1 VRAGLFAVLG
11 TVLAALGHHAIA
23 EGAVP
28 WRLVGAMAVLQ
39 FAAVWP
45 LARRRCPP
53 AATVLCTLAVQG
65 ALHLVLSCVAGDAPT
80 AMPGHAGHTVV
91 DAGDGHAWHHAG
103 AAMTTVHVVA
113 ALAVAWLLC
122 RADAR
127 MTAALATLTTVT
139 RAAAAGLAQVLLRP
153 VRVTGRPAVV
163 PSGRWPGA
171 AFETAAAPWD
181 DVLEHAVVR
190 RGPPRAGARPVRHPV
205 VRPEGGPRGVRCVLS
220 ACRAEVL
227 VLGVLGLSP
236 GAASGGTSHALQ
248 AVGERALRRAAG
260 GTFATRPSPVPA
272 RSSPCPRPCPSL
284 RWPWPAAV
292 SLSPVLPR

>member
-1 VRAGLFAVLG
+1 MTGHGERAATDRAGRAGTCVRAGLFAVLG

-65 ALHLVLSCVAGDAPT
+65 ALHLALSYVAGDAPT

-127 MTAALATLTTVT
+127 MTAALTTLTTVT

-153 VRVTGRPAVV
+153 VRVAGRPAVV
-163 PSGRWPGA
+163 PSGRWHGA
-171 AFETAAAPWD
+171 AFETAAAPWN

-205 VRPEGGPRGVRCVLS
+205 PATTGPVRPV
-220 ACRAEVL
+220 
-227 VLGVLGLSP
+227 
-236 GAASGGTSHALQ
+236 H
-248 AVGERALRRAAG
+248 
-260 GTFATRPSPVPA
+260 A

-292 SLSPVLPR
+292 SLSPALPR

>member
-1 VRAGLFAVLG
+1 MTDRAGPAGTCVRAGLFAVLG

-65 ALHLVLSCVAGDAPT
+65 ALHLVLSCVAGDAST

-205 VRPEGGPRGVRCVLS
+205 PATTGPV
-220 ACRAEVL
+220 
-227 VLGVLGLSP
+227 
-236 GAASGGTSHALQ
+236 
-248 AVGERALRRAAG
+248 
-260 GTFATRPSPVPA
+260 SPVPA